1 MAKPT
6 GFRPRR
12 CTPCNAKHRQA
23 THRANYYKRTGG
35 KPRPPK
41 KHCQN
46 PTCGKPLTRWR
57 KGCKHAALGKDSM
70 KYCNRE
76 CYFDH
81 RYGADRPKRSS
92 TALQIATASAK
103 ALCTSLRKKCKN
115 LGVPYDPEC
124 FRVAVCDR
132 DGWVCQLCGIECLKK
147 WSYLKGTRTPDKR
160 SAEHDHI
167 IPLTASGS
175 PGNVFPNSQCLCNG
189 CNNKKRDTADGQ
201 LRLDLEGS
209 VQRWEN
215 EARSKRQQN
224 SRCSEAIPAAAV

>member
-1 MAKPT
+1 
-6 GFRPRR
+6 
-12 CTPCNAKHRQA
+12 
-23 THRANYYKRTGG
+23 
-35 KPRPPK
+35 
-41 KHCQN
+41 
-46 PTCGKPLTRWR
+46 
-57 KGCKHAALGKDSM
+57 M

-81 RYGADRPKRSS
+81 RYGADRPKRPS
-92 TALQIATASAK
+92 TPSQVATASAK
-103 ALCTSLRKKCKN
+103 ALCTSLRKKCKT

-124 FRVAVCDR
+124 FRVAVCER
-132 DGWVCQLCGIECLKK
+132 DGWVCQSCGIECIKK
-147 WSYLKGTRTPDKR
+147 WSYRKGTRTPDKR

-167 IPLTASGS
+167 IPLTAPKS

-224 SRCSEAIPAAAV
+224 SKCSEAIPAAAV